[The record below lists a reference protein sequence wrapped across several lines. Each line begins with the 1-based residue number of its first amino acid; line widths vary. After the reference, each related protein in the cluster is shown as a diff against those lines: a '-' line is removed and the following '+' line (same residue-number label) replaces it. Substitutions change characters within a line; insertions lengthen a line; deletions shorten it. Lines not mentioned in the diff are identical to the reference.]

1 MKDLNDSFVKVV
13 IGRALEGKLTN
24 DGAAAKLGISKRYVQ
39 KLKAKM
45 RGEPKCGFSHGNKGR
60 APANRATIEKEAAIL
75 GLYTGKYDD
84 KVNIFF
90 TILGKISFT
99 NVG

>member
-75 GLYTGKYDD
+75 DRG
-84 KVNIFF
+84 NIK
-90 TILGKISFT
+90 TAKKGKIKFA
-99 NVG
+99 NLGNIL